1 MERGRHGR
9 GLRLTF
15 PYRGLQTRTARRTAQ
30 GGADCRG
37 GEDGA
42 GRRGLQR
49 WGSRAAADWNGMA
62 RRTAQGGAAEARRAQ
77 RGAADVQTSR
87 EARWTSREAQRRL
100 DWERRRLSI
109 GKVAAVAVAR
119 ARQSFPPRANFPA
132 RAPTFPLPRP
142 PVTVRRFPL
151 AYARVSR
158 DYSAERDYA
167 LD

>member
-49 WGSRAAADWNGMA
+49 WGSRAAADRNGTA
-62 RRTAQGGAAEARRAQ
+62 DGAGRRGGRPDEQEARLRM
-77 RGAADVQTSR
+77 
-87 EARWTSREAQRRL
+87 

-109 GKVAAVAVAR
+109 GKVAAVAVA
-119 ARQSFPPRANFPA
+119 PA
-132 RAPTFPLPRP
+132 RAPIFPAARDSFPPAFAPRRAPILPPLPAFA
-142 PVTVRRFPL
+142 PVGTARTIFDRLRARF
-151 AYARVSR
+151 
-158 DYSAERDYA
+158 
-167 LD
+167 